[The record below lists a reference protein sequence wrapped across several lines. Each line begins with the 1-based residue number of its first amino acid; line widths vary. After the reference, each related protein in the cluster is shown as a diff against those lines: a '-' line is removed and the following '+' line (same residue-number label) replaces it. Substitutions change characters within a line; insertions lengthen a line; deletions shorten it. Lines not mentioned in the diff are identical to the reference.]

1 MCLSERR
8 QSFSQLVRELKSDIR
23 NPMYEGSFARKLFLV
38 PGFKYTFHHRICF
51 YMRGVWWLRPLC
63 FLHLIYLSHLRIKYG
78 IEMSSRFHIPERLSI
93 AHFGG
98 IVFYPESCG
107 KNVLVRQGVTVG
119 NNGKSM
125 KGPSIGNNVS
135 FGAHSMALGDITI
148 GDNTVIAA
156 GAVVTKDVP
165 SVATVAGVPAKVI
178 SRSGL

>member
-1 MCLSERR
+1 MCSSGRR

-23 NPMYEGSFARKLFLV
+23 NPAYAGSFARKLFFV
-38 PGFKYTFHHRICF
+38 PGFKYTFHHRICL
-51 YMRGVWWLRPLC
+51 YIRGIWWLRPLC
-63 FLHLIYLSHLRIKYG
+63 LLHMAYLSHLRTKYG
-78 IEMSSRFHIPERLSI
+78 IEMNFRFHIPDCFTI

-125 KGPSIGNNVS
+125 RGPSIGNNVS
-135 FGAHSMALGDITI
+135 FGAHSMAIGNIAI
-148 GDNTVIAA
+148 GDNVVIAA

-165 SVATVAGVPAKVI
+165 SGATVAGVPAKVI
-178 SRSGL
+178 RSGL